1 MLSPMAPSLE
11 IAADKTAFKHLKEEF
26 VSGLTGGSIQEINII
41 TLVALSSYAVW
52 CTLQTRFSFFS
63 IPQGSRV
70 PSFSSLLLDFILN
83 WIALILSITMYASH
97 PFAFNL
103 LILAPVAILYVSLPS
118 IAAARQRTAQAVLK
132 RRDRKIRVSANDFNS
147 ISTPSHSAASLL
159 NNDYNASISVTEQF
173 STDSSNHETVTNVVS
188 CYDSS
193 SPYSST
199 TTLEQAHPLAC
210 STSTSSSSI
219 SSMSLEAY
227 LPKKSFLT
235 TYRAGMMII
244 TCIAILAVDFRIFP
258 RRFAKVETWGT
269 SLMDLGV
276 GSFVFSMGVVSARG
290 PLKEMFLKQQPELW
304 VSLKRSV
311 GQTTS
316 VLILGLLRLL
326 LVKAVDYHEHISEY
340 GVHWNF
346 FMTLGFLPP
355 FVTLFNFLSN
365 YTSPAT
371 LSLCVGAVY
380 QTLLTFTPLTRFIL
394 TAPRTGIVSMN
405 KEGIFSFIG
414 YLSIFLAG
422 QTTGFY
428 TLPSTPRYIPYVSR
442 FLGNGSSSG
451 PLAASRKAM
460 LTYLFVAGMG
470 HVTLFLIC
478 TKGLNMPVSR
488 RLANLPYVLWVTS
501 TNIMY
506 ILMYLLVEV
515 IFYPSCDLTPES
527 KYEDAVPWGLE
538 AVNENGLAV
547 FLLANLLTGAVN
559 LSLNTLDVK
568 NVQALTLLVL
578 YAALLAVGAGFMKHK
593 GWRVRV

>member
-1 MLSPMAPSLE
+1 
-11 IAADKTAFKHLKEEF
+11 
-26 VSGLTGGSIQEINII
+26 
-41 TLVALSSYAVW
+41 
-52 CTLQTRFSFFS
+52 
-63 IPQGSRV
+63 
-70 PSFSSLLLDFILN
+70 
-83 WIALILSITMYASH
+83 MYASH

-103 LILAPVAILYVSLPS
+103 LILAPICILYVSLPS
-118 IAAARQRTAQAVLK
+118 IATARQRTAQAVLK
-132 RRDRKIRVSANDFNS
+132 RRDKKVRVSLNDANSVSTVRHTSVSDNDSNS
-147 ISTPSHSAASLL
+147 
-159 NNDYNASISVTEQF
+159 SILAEQYTN
-173 STDSSNHETVTNVVS
+173 TDNHETVTNVAS

-193 SPYSST
+193 SPYSSIT
-199 TTLEQAHPLAC
+199 TAEQIHALGC
-210 STSTSSSSI
+210 SGST

-235 TYRAGMMII
+235 TYRAAMMII

-304 VSLKRSV
+304 TSLKRSI

-316 VLILGLLRLL
+316 VLVLGMLRLL

-355 FVTLFNFLSN
+355 FVTLLNYLSHSA
-365 YTSPAT
+365 SPAA
-371 LSLCVGAVY
+371 LSLCVGAIY
-380 QTLLTFTPLTRFIL
+380 QTLLSYTPLSRFIL

-428 TLPSTPRYIPYVSR
+428 TLPATPQYLPYVSR
-442 FLGNGSSSG
+442 LLGNGSSPG
-451 PLAASRKAM
+451 ALAASRKAM
-460 LTYLFVAGMG
+460 LTYLFIAGMG

-501 TNIMY
+501 TNIVY

-515 IFYPSCDLTPES
+515 IFYPSADPKSES
-527 KYEDAVPWGLE
+527 SFENVVPWGLE

-559 LSLNTLDVK
+559 LSLNTLDIK
-568 NVQALTLLVL
+568 NVQALTVLVL
-578 YAALLAVGAGFMKHK
+578 YAAVLAFGAGFMKHK
-593 GWRVRV
+593 AWRVRI